1 MSKARRKTATDPGT
15 GRAFLPKAQAAPSSA
30 DAPADPF
37 AQVATVLILGLIV
50 LRWLIPTESAA
61 EGETLW
67 IVELWFAAAAVWA
80 WSRFRSGNWTIRLT
94 LFDAALWVIVAGH
107 VISTAVVFRTGGNRR
122 AALNMSW
129 EWIGL
134 GLTFFLLRQIVP
146 SQSLLAEKT
155 AANPTANAKGS
166 PRQLALI
173 VATVGIV
180 IAGLGIWQHYVY
192 YPHAYEEYRALAN
205 RIGTPA
211 SESRRQ
217 CPPHR
222 PD

>member
-15 GRAFLPKAQAAPSSA
+15 GRAFLPKAQADPPSA
-30 DAPADPF
+30 DAAVDPF
-37 AQVATVLILGLIV
+37 ERVATVLILGLVV

-67 IVELWFAAAAVWA
+67 IVELWFAATALWA
-80 WSRFRSGNWTIRLT
+80 WGRFRSGNWTIRLT
-94 LFDAALWVIVAGH
+94 GFDAALWLIVAGH
-107 VISTAVVFRTGGNRR
+107 VISTAVVFHAGGNRR
-122 AALNMSW
+122 TALNMSW

-146 SQSLLAEKT
+146 SQALSRENK
-155 AANPTANAKGS
+155 AANVSANAQGS

-180 IAGLGIWQHYVY
+180 LAGLGIWQHYVY
-192 YPHAYEEYRALAN
+192 YPHAYEEYRAPN

-211 SESRRQ
+211 SGSRRQ